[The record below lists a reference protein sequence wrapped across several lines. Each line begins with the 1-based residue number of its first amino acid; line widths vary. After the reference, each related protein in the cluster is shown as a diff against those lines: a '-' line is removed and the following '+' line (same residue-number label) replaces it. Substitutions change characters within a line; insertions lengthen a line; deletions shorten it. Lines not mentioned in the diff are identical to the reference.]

1 MVYWSQENKTHDV
14 GGQRNH
20 GMSTKNSR
28 GAKQARRE
36 HNDQRKKW
44 GATHINR
51 MTSWIKKLYTDKQG
65 KEKVTY

>member
-1 MVYWSQENKTHDV
+1 
-14 GGQRNH
+14 
-20 GMSTKNSR
+20 MSTKNSR